1 MMKAKLLKLGMVVT
15 LAASL
20 GACSNMTTAQRNT
33 AMGAAAGAVAGNLLG
48 NSTAATLGGAALG
61 GVIGSQVKYLPV
73 WQLKKQPASRSSGC
87 RLLFCVWLAHQ

>member
-20 GACSNMTTAQRNT
+20 GACANMTTAQRNT

-61 GVIGSQVKYLPV
+61 GVIFFNDTATTEIYT
-73 WQLKKQPASRSSGC
+73 KKQPASRSSGC
-87 RLLFCVWLAHQ
+87 RLLFCVGLARQ